1 MPKQR
6 IDIIAGHDTYKN
18 LTTFESVEAL
28 NVAVRTYKDT
38 INRLQLRKDVTRNM
52 LRLLDYIKRHSCR
65 YFGVSWKGKRKVA
78 AELCLSDKT
87 VTRLCQRLESLGIIK
102 QYEMKRASNHN
113 QTSNAIVIIPVVVE
127 GNVGQADEE
136 MSHHENNTSL
146 KQTTKILNKRNES
159 VQEFDSSFV
168 SSSVPFE
175 FVAGVSPYFAN
186 AKDIYHMWGRL
197 KLSARKSGLETN
209 FEDYMTVWI
218 KTFKETLYTYKNMPI
233 NTSLHGYLYGAW
245 RNAMT
250 RVARQLNAKNL
261 CHWLEA

>member
-28 NVAVRTYKDT
+28 NVAVRTYRDD
-38 INRLQLRKDVTRNM
+38 INGLQLRKDVTRNM

-102 QYEMKRASNHN
+102 QYEMKRASNQN
-113 QTSNAIVIIPVVVE
+113 QTSNAIVIQAPIVAT
-127 GNVGQADEE
+127 VGQADGK
-136 MSHHENNTSL
+136 MSDHENKTSL
-146 KQTTKILNKRNES
+146 KQPTKILNKRNEG
-159 VQEFDSSFV
+159 VQDFDSSFV
-168 SSSVPFE
+168 SSSVPIE
-175 FVAGVSPYFAN
+175 FVAGVSPFFAN
-186 AKDIYHMWGRL
+186 AKEIYRMWGRL
-197 KLSARKSGLETN
+197 KLSARKSGLERN

-218 KTFKETLYTYKNMPI
+218 KTFKEVLYTYKNMPI
-233 NTSLHGYLYGAW
+233 RTSLHGYLYGAW
-245 RNAMT
+245 RNSMT
-250 RVARQLNAKNL
+250 RVARQINVKNMYN
-261 CHWLEA
+261 WLEA